1 VTTAASPKRAALTRQ
16 LAGDL
21 RGVAQLLTDATI
33 GVADISEGVHR
44 SVWRTLGAA
53 GGAEPGRTRG
63 LTGAVYGGIRGAARL
78 VGAGAD
84 RVLAGVQPLLDDS
97 DSDDGPRRQALLA
110 ALNGVLGGRLAASG
124 NALAMPMSLRI
135 GGRPWDATGAPL
147 RPKVLL
153 MVHGLCMNDLQ
164 WQPPAGGHAEAL
176 SALLGAETLALRYN
190 SGRHISDNGGELSS
204 RRERLVAQWPGG
216 LESISVLAHSMGGL
230 VLRSALHQATQQGMR
245 WPQRLRH
252 IVFLGTPH
260 HGAPLERAGHWLD
273 LLLGS
278 NGYSAPFLRLTQLRS
293 AGIGD
298 LRHGRLLA
306 ADRQRAERNK
316 PGGDARTPLPLP
328 TDVACFC
335 IAAST
340 SAQPGRLADG
350 LVGDGLVP
358 LASAL
363 GRHADAA
370 HTLAFAAEAQR
381 VFQGMNHMQLLH
393 HRDVTQQL
401 QQWLAQR

>member
-1 VTTAASPKRAALTRQ
+1 
-16 LAGDL
+16 
-21 RGVAQLLTDATI
+21 
-33 GVADISEGVHR
+33 
-44 SVWRTLGAA
+44 
-53 GGAEPGRTRG
+53 
-63 LTGAVYGGIRGAARL
+63 
-78 VGAGAD
+78 
-84 RVLAGVQPLLDDS
+84 
-97 DSDDGPRRQALLA
+97 
-110 ALNGVLGGRLAASG
+110 
-124 NALAMPMSLRI
+124 
-135 GGRPWDATGAPL
+135 
-147 RPKVLL
+147 
-153 MVHGLCMNDLQ
+153 
-164 WQPPAGGHAEAL
+164 
-176 SALLGAETLALRYN
+176 
-190 SGRHISDNGGELSS
+190 
-204 RRERLVAQWPGG
+204 
-216 LESISVLAHSMGGL
+216 
-230 VLRSALHQATQQGMR
+230 MR

-293 AGIGD
+293 AGITD

-306 ADRQRAERNK
+306 ADRHAERVK
-316 PGGDARTPLPLP
+316 PGGKHGDKARTPLPLP